1 MMAMRITFRKKCPS
15 SQPFLDRGDNVIL
28 LMGQKSKYTVDF
40 IDHSKHIVQKNNTHT
55 KNKTLVSY

>member
-55 KNKTLVSY
+55 KK